1 MVHAVLSTNKLTGE
15 TFYHGFSNSD
25 NSIQTGSCDIKP
37 NAYMQE
43 QFKKSVDKAGAIGLH
58 LVHIFYKDAISGEL
72 DCRKAYFDTYAD
84 AVLYAFEYDKAH
96 EGKKQTYLI
105 YINCEL
111 YRGRFNKEDAKEF
124 MGIAQDK
131 ITEVSK

>member
-1 MVHAVLSTNKLTGE
+1 MPNNKVMRGHAELV
-15 TFYHGFSNSD
+15 
-25 NSIQTGSCDIKP
+25 P
-37 NAYMQE
+37 NDFMRE
-43 QFKKSVDKAGAIGLH
+43 QFERSVERAGRIGLH
-58 LVHIFYKDAISGEL
+58 LVHIFYRDAISGEI

-84 AVLYAFEYDKAH
+84 AELYAFEYDKAH
-96 EGKKQTYLI
+96 EVKRQTYLI

-131 ITEVSK
+131 IAEVSK